1 MSKHGTRPGALHIS
15 GTGMPGGGTTVQLDG
30 EDIAAALT
38 GLTLRL
44 DTKNRPTAVLDV
56 MLHDLSTHVAN
67 PRIVL
72 PAKTEA
78 LLMRLGWTP
87 PVDGEQQGDGS

>member
-15 GTGMPGGGTTVQLDG
+15 GTGQPGGTTVHLDG

-38 GLTLRL
+38 GLTLRI
-44 DTKNRPTAVLDV
+44 DTENRPTAVLDV
-56 MLHDLSTHVAN
+56 MLHDLSTDVAN
-67 PRIVL
+67 PHIVV

-78 LLMRLGWTP
+78 LLVQLGWTP
-87 PVDGEQQGDGS
+87 PADREQQGDGS